1 MPSKDRDRIG
11 WLIWWAGVFSK
22 CQCHLYMFFHF
33 FSVNDPC
40 FKIFQHTRIVAF
52 SKKRCFNNEYVLIC
66 FWDFLLCS
74 KMILPLLRRRVILA
88 TNVAEASITV
98 QGTYGGTLN
107 SSRAGKSAETPQRFI
122 FLDVM
127 LNSGRRIVEVVV
139 VVVVVVEVVVV
150 VVVAAAVV
158 VAVVSTIQSPSGEN
172 SMVQTRDSQILLRS
186 SLIYI
191 CFVAPFSHWDRVK
204 YLHTFKIHL
213 EHRHSSL
220 LS

>member
-1 MPSKDRDRIG
+1 MNMY
-11 WLIWWAGVFSK
+11 W
-22 CQCHLYMFFHF
+22 
-33 FSVNDPC
+33 
-40 FKIFQHTRIVAF
+40 
-52 SKKRCFNNEYVLIC
+52 YV

-122 FLDVM
+122 FLDVI
-127 LNSGRRIVEVVV
+127 LNSGRRIVAVVV
-139 VVVVVVEVVVV
+139 AVV
-150 VVVAAAVV
+150 VVVAAAVVVVV

-186 SLIYI
+186 SLICI